1 MSTLIRIQFSPRY
14 LDFEIPES
22 CRGSGD
28 GSQLQDVIRLG
39 NLGDCWFATENNCE
53 ELMTFN

>member
-1 MSTLIRIQFSPRY
+1 MRHLMSTLIRIQFSLRY

-28 GSQLQDVIRLG
+28 SSQLQDVIRLG
-39 NLGDCWFATENNCE
+39 NLDDCSMPQKT
-53 ELMTFN
+53 TVKKR

>member
-1 MSTLIRIQFSPRY
+1 MRHLMSTLIRIQFSPLY

-28 GSQLQDVIRLG
+28 SSRLQDVIRLG
-39 NLGDCWFATENNCE
+39 NISDCLMPKKTTEKRS
-53 ELMTFN
+53 